1 MSKVIKVPRY
11 IKSVFKKL
19 NMLIIKKQM
28 RFNAA
33 FALIILILTTL
44 LGYLSFNMISNA
56 MINHASAD
64 SLELIKQISN
74 NIETIMIGFD
84 DISNGILRNEGFDNL
99 VKMHGQ
105 LDNEHKRATNG
116 RNIEDILN
124 TLTKTRTDI
133 ADIAVITNIGEYI
146 TSGETKPLTTDNA
159 LAYYAVRRF
168 KQSKRDSLWID
179 TYQTEVATTGTH
191 TGNKLVISNM
201 KSIKG
206 ENNEEIG
213 ILMLNIKESYIYSL
227 ISDIKIPDEGQ
238 LYIVGKDGNY
248 VMNPLN
254 RIQNGKVDYVKYELY
269 IQEILKQKNG
279 TSIKNINGR
288 EYILAYQTIDNING
302 IELGWTVFGMIP
314 IDVVTSGIDSTR
326 VSLYKIGLICVIIGF
341 GISLLFT
348 RFYNAYLEKSY
359 DKKHSII
366 MERERLASLGQLM
379 GGIAQN
385 FKTPI
390 MSISEGLDELNNL
403 VVEYEKSI
411 EDGNVSDSMQ
421 HEIALR
427 MKKCVDNIKPYCSYI
442 SDEISTVKG
451 QAVNFNESTDGSFTV
466 GELLKNV
473 KILMSHE
480 VERHHCEMNV
490 DMKVSEDTS
499 IKGEINNMTQVMNN
513 IITNAIE
520 SYNESG
526 GKIDIIFSKKGH
538 NLEINVRDYGCGI
551 PESIKDKLFKE
562 MVTTKGASGTGI
574 GVYMSYSTIKGKFGG
589 TMTID
594 SEKGMG
600 TSVNISIPLKG

>member
-19 NMLIIKKQM
+19 NILIIKKQM

-359 DKKHSII
+359 DKKHSILI
-366 MERERLASLGQLM
+366 TLSL
-379 GGIAQN
+379 
-385 FKTPI
+385 
-390 MSISEGLDELNNL
+390 
-403 VVEYEKSI
+403 
-411 EDGNVSDSMQ
+411 
-421 HEIALR
+421 
-427 MKKCVDNIKPYCSYI
+427 
-442 SDEISTVKG
+442 
-451 QAVNFNESTDGSFTV
+451 
-466 GELLKNV
+466 
-473 KILMSHE
+473 
-480 VERHHCEMNV
+480 
-490 DMKVSEDTS
+490 
-499 IKGEINNMTQVMNN
+499 
-513 IITNAIE
+513 
-520 SYNESG
+520 
-526 GKIDIIFSKKGH
+526 
-538 NLEINVRDYGCGI
+538 
-551 PESIKDKLFKE
+551 
-562 MVTTKGASGTGI
+562 
-574 GVYMSYSTIKGKFGG
+574 
-589 TMTID
+589 
-594 SEKGMG
+594 
-600 TSVNISIPLKG
+600 

>member
-19 NMLIIKKQM
+19 NILIIKKQM

>member
-538 NLEINVRDYGCGI
+538 SLEINVRDYGCGI